1 MATSPDASSS
11 AAAIAAR
18 LERLRKHDAE
28 SLRRLRRRVSAETAK
43 LEPRQI
49 LSLAD
54 ALLRT
59 GARGRHVVAFELI
72 AQHDGAM
79 AAVRAADLKRLGAG
93 MASWG
98 EVDLFAL
105 VAGRAWRNG
114 QITDRT
120 VAGWAGSANRW
131 WRRAALVSTVP
142 LNVRAQG
149 GTGDA
154 ERTLGVCLLLVGD
167 RDAMVVKAMSWA
179 LRALAVRDPGAVRAF
194 LAENGD
200 TLAALV
206 VREVRNKLETGRK
219 AGRPKG
225 EGAG

>member
-1 MATSPDASSS
+1 MGMEPDESSV
-11 AAAIAAR
+11 AARIAAR
-18 LERLRKHDAE
+18 LEKLRKHDAE
-28 SLRRLRRRVSAETAK
+28 SLRRLRRQVSAETTT

-49 LSLAD
+49 LSLAG

-59 GARGRHVVAFELI
+59 GARGRYVVAFELI
-72 AQHDGAM
+72 LHNDDAL

-98 EVDLFAL
+98 EVDMFAL

-120 VAGWAGSANRW
+120 VAGWARSANRW

-142 LNVRAQG
+142 LNVKAQG

-154 ERTLGVCLLLVGD
+154 ERTLGVCALLGRDGD
-167 RDAMVVKAMSWA
+167 PMVVKAMSWA

-194 LAENGD
+194 LAE
-200 TLAALV
+200 TAEMLAAQVL
-206 VREVRNKLETGRK
+206 REVRHKLDTGRK
-219 AGRPKG
+219 VGRPKSG
-225 EGAG
+225 QAR